1 MLCNHIVGVGSPE
14 PILSVRLAA
23 GAAGSGAL
31 LSALLCVLHSTLA
44 SFALHWSFYDLVSS
58 LSLSLFFLLTKV
70 SILKS
75 PDHIFSKDL

>member
-1 MLCNHIVGVGSPE
+1 MLYNHIVGVGSPE
-14 PILSVRLAA
+14 PILSVRLAT

-31 LSALLCVLHSTLA
+31 LSVLLCVLHSTLA
-44 SFALHWSFYDLVSS
+44 SFALHWSFYDFVFV
-58 LSLSLFFLLTKV
+58 SLSLFFLLTKV